1 MCYAIAVLLVM
12 YPLEPLLGYPP
23 EHVIVEVFERDL
35 AVLVRVE
42 LHDGVH
48 SVVNLLRETVLAHNR
63 VLHLNQLRLENLPHT
78 VTSHH
83 AFLQLVDVELLKF
96 CQNIQLASFLKN
108 AHCPELLER
117 DREII

>member
-1 MCYAIAVLLVM
+1 M
-12 YPLEPLLGYPP
+12 YPKEPLLGYPP
-23 EHVIVEVFERDL
+23 EHVIVEVLERDL

-48 SVVNLLRETVLAHNR
+48 PVVNLLRESVLAHNR
-63 VLHLNQLRLENLPHT
+63 VLQLNQLGLENLPHT

-83 AFLQLVDVELLKF
+83 AFLEFVDVKLLKF
-96 CQNIQLASFLKN
+96 CQNIQLTSFLKY
-108 AHCPELLER
+108 AHRPKLLER